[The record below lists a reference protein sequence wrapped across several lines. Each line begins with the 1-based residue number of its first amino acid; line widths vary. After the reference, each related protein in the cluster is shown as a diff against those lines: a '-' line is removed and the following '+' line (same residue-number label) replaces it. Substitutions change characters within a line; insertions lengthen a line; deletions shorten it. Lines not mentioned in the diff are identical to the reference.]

1 MPERGRARHGKD
13 AGIHSSPGPMPRLAA
28 LAAGMLAAGLG
39 RYARARIGGQT
50 GDVLGAVQI
59 CSEICLMLGAL
70 TLLAPG
76 G

>member
-1 MPERGRARHGKD
+1 
-13 AGIHSSPGPMPRLAA
+13 MPRLAA